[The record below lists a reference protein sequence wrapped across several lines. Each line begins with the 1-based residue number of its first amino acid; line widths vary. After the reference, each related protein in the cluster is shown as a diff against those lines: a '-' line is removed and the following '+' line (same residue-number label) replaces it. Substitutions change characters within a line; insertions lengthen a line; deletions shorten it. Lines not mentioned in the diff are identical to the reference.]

1 MYTQRACVTKT
12 VLSNKNSAGGV
23 TRIYFKF
30 HYRAIVTKLSG
41 YWDLNRHIDQWNRRE
56 DPYINPYMSKY
67 VILSKDAKNMHYGKR
82 LPVL

>member
-41 YWDLNRHIDQWNRRE
+41 Y
-56 DPYINPYMSKY
+56 
-67 VILSKDAKNMHYGKR
+67 
-82 LPVL
+82 